1 MFGKYVYFPWLALHL
16 FLGRENA
23 DSAFQP
29 LRWIPIWGEGSSLL
43 LTTQETTKE
52 MRQPTRVLGQAATQ
66 NKPTSAKQTCLE
78 KANFKMREHIKKIS
92 QPCLLL
98 RAYIPV
104 YTMYQTVYTMY
115 QCNGRE
121 VWRLLHFCLF
131 LISSPAI
138 FPSSFPLWVNYTLL
152 IIQFIF
158 HRDFSCT
165 LGGAVWT
172 D

>member
-66 NKPTSAKQTCLE
+66 RLSQHLQSKPASKRQTLRWE
-78 KANFKMREHIKKIS
+78 NTQKIS

-115 QCNGRE
+115 QYNGRE